1 LIRFAAF
8 FTDEEPITAFRIE
21 NNLIRRVEMIGTS
34 VPYHFNSTW
43 ARGLS
48 GK

>member
-1 LIRFAAF
+1 MSAF
-8 FTDEEPITAFRIE
+8 TPDFSAQVTTVPIE

>member
-1 LIRFAAF
+1 VRGNRLYNARHEQTSHA
-8 FTDEEPITAFRIE
+8 TRRY
-21 NNLIRRVEMIGTS
+21 LIRRVDMIGTS
-34 VPYHFNSTW
+34 VPYHFHSTW